1 MEHWL
6 DDKFEELKKTEHA
19 ALDEE
24 KILKERRIKENFEK
38 NKNEISAFVNK
49 LNELFNKLE
58 FVKEDGFEY
67 YSELKS
73 VEGKPEFN
81 QSQFSAENST
91 QHPTF
96 LRRFNICVSEEE
108 NNVLIEL
115 FRGKRDDNEK
125 PWKYHDEQSFPCDIA
140 KLDEERAY
148 ELIDWFAWKIYT
160 PRGLR

>member
-6 DDKFEELKKTEHA
+6 DKKFEDLKKTENKV
-19 ALDEE
+19 LNEE
-24 KILKERRIKENFEK
+24 KIQKEQRIKANFAK
-38 NKNEISAFVNK
+38 NKNEIDAFVNK
-49 LNELFNKLE
+49 LKELFNKLD
-58 FVKEDGFEY
+58 FIKEDGFEY

-73 VEGKPEFN
+73 MEGKPEYN
-81 QSQFSAENST
+81 QAKFSGENST

-96 LRRFNICVSEEE
+96 LRMFNISVSDQE
-108 NNVLIEL
+108 NSMLIEL
-115 FRGKRDDNEK
+115 YRGKRNESDK
-125 PWKYHDEQSFPCDIA
+125 PWKYHDEQCFPCDIA